1 MLRHLETQRRVL
13 VLTIQRYQEADRD
26 WSAAAREA
34 RSWFPGA
41 RRGMAV
47 VIGSPGSRVRKLYDR
62 REKALQQ
69 LAVARRNLDEAK
81 ARLARRHRVMLLLT
95 EG

>member
-1 MLRHLETQRRVL
+1 MVPGRPSRHGRG
-13 VLTIQRYQEADRD
+13 DRQ
-26 WSAAAREA
+26 
-34 RSWFPGA
+34 
-41 RRGMAV
+41 
-47 VIGSPGSRVRKLYDR
+47 PGSRVRKLYDR